1 VPIKNVRLLV
11 DAMAIVRVRVPD
23 VQLLIV
29 GDGPERAAVRARVVE
44 LDLADVVT
52 LVGSVP
58 HRDTP
63 AFYRAGDVF
72 ALSSDFD
79 NSPNA
84 VLEAM
89 ACGLPVVAT
98 DAGGVR
104 ELVDDTVGRVVA
116 IGDAAALA
124 DSVDML
130 CTDDAL
136 RSELSANARLR
147 GGEQRFVPSY
157 AHAALERVYAEELFG
172 RPAERAQS

>member
-1 VPIKNVRLLV
+1 
-11 DAMAIVRVRVPD
+11 
-23 VQLLIV
+23 
-29 GDGPERAAVRARVVE
+29 
-44 LDLADVVT
+44 VT
-52 LVGSVP
+52 LVGHDEHPQNQLAAADLFVLTSRWEGLPV
-58 HRDTP
+58 TIVE
-63 AFYRAGDVF
+63 AFR
-72 ALSSDFD
+72 
-79 NSPNA
+79 
-84 VLEAM
+84 E
-89 ACGLPVVAT
+89 GLPVVAT

-124 DSVDML
+124 DSIDML